1 MKENDSLFG
10 SSGKRLFSY
19 DGLIGHGYN
28 VLTSPFYQSEY
39 VKQCVLKMDDLAA
52 DGYVYE
58 DLKSQRSVEFVMVS
72 GETLSSYYNN
82 LAFNAGVNVKSLFSG
97 SLSVDFNI
105 SSKVDEKKSFAKG
118 SSILTKSKQ
127 YVNMSDIGKTNLREK
142 YLTEYFKES
151 CLLNPKIPPKELFE
165 KFGTHIMLTV
175 YLGGRLDMSY
185 VYNNVNHEDNMS
197 IGAKVEASYGIV
209 SGSID
214 TDLQKKSRQL
224 IENSTY
230 KLRAYGGKV
239 DIDMST
245 FDKAKANIGKWSES
259 IENTDYLTLIKA
271 GKLDNDFE
279 MMPIWELVDETTH
292 KARFNEI
299 FDEYKRQLEAIGKTI
314 DNLQKRYVPVYIKD
328 IYMGAHKED
337 ALAISDLKSKSRETI
352 HVIHKDL
359 NAGARGDFIYLGY
372 TTTTNPNDALRAIC
386 IHQGGNPPVQ
396 DKKPQFQYASFTTLM
411 QYDTNRGASGEFIYL
426 CYSKE
431 PKVGP
436 PITGLFVEC
445 NGDLNGMDGTNWS
458 RVIDG
463 YTGQAIDL
471 NKHTR
476 HTGAYI
482 YLWVQQ

>member
-10 SSGKRLFSY
+10 TSGKRLLSY
-19 DGLIGHGYN
+19 DGLVGHGYN

-39 VKQCVLKMDDLAA
+39 VKQCVLEMEKLAK

-58 DLKSQRSVEFVMVS
+58 DLKSQRSAEFVMVS
-72 GETLSSYYNN
+72 GKTLSSYYNH
-82 LAFNAGVNVKSLFSG
+82 LAFNAGADVKSLFSG

-127 YVNMSDIGKTNLREK
+127 YVDMGNLGIPNLREK

-151 CLLNPKIPPKELFE
+151 YLLNPEVHPKKLFDI
-165 KFGTHIMLTV
+165 FGTHIMLTV

-185 VYNNVNHEDNMS
+185 VYNNVNHEDDMS

-209 SGSID
+209 SGSTE
-214 TDLQKKSRQL
+214 TDLQKKSSQL
-224 IENSTY
+224 RENSTY
-230 KLRAYGGKV
+230 KLCAYGGKV

-245 FDKAKANIGKWSES
+245 FDKATANIGKWSES
-259 IENTDYLTLIKA
+259 IETTDYLTLIKA
-271 GKLDNDFE
+271 GSLNNDFE
-279 MMPIWELVDETTH
+279 MIPIWELVDETTH

-299 FDEYKRQLEAIGKTI
+299 FDEYKRQLEVIGKTI
-314 DNLQKRYVPVYIKD
+314 DGLQERLYIKD

-337 ALAISDLKSKSRETI
+337 ALAISDLISKSTETI

-372 TTTTNPNDALRAIC
+372 TTTNNPNDALRAIC
-386 IHQGGNPPVQ
+386 IHQGGNPPAQ
-396 DKKPQFQYASFTTLM
+396 DLKPKFDNASFTTLM
-411 QYDTNRGASGEFIYL
+411 QYDTNRGAGGDYIYL
-426 CYSKE
+426 CYSKD
-431 PKVGP
+431 PNAGS
-436 PITGLFVEC
+436 PITSLFVEC
-445 NGDLNGMDGTNWS
+445 NGDLNGKDGINWS

-463 YTGQAIDL
+463 HTGEVIDL
-471 NKHTR
+471 NKNTR